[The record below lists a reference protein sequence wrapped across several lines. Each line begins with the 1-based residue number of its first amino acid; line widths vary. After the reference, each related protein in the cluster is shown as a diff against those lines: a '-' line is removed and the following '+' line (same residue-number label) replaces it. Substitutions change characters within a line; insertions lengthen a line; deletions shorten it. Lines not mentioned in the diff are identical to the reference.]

1 MAIENPNVA
10 ERAGKEHFT
19 GPIGPGTVL
28 TAPIFVEG
36 TLPTADPNVEG
47 QVWSDSGVLTISAG

>member
-1 MAIENPNVA
+1 MAIENPNIP
-10 ERAGKEHFT
+10 ERSDTTTFT

-36 TLPTADPNVEG
+36 ELPTDDPNVEG
-47 QVWSDSGVLTISAG
+47 QVWSNAGVLTVSAG